1 MSLNTQ
7 TSAPP
12 TGARR
17 MSLVMLAV
25 RDQADQF
32 DGMAPGTAKPL
43 TYLAAFQEAEPYLG
57 LPAHA
62 FKLVSWLVRQTMA
75 HDWEK
80 GSRPIAW
87 PSARLQQEFL
97 GLSAARVKALNRALF
112 EAGIF
117 VIRDNEQGKRY
128 GRRGPDKRI
137 IEAYGFDLTPIAQ
150 RYEEFVR
157 IAAAARTERNR
168 SKDCRKRITIA
179 RRGIRQAG
187 EMLEGLNVPQP
198 AGWSRL
204 VSETADLIASARRAY
219 RSDDLAVIASFLES
233 RQKQAEQWVR
243 EASKPVDINPVGL
256 VCDPHTTSTNLSS
269 NLTDTVIASE
279 NSRAGEGSDSD
290 DDLTEPRTERK
301 EPKRELKLS
310 PEELLQLAP
319 RLGQYVATPRPMW
332 RDVVDAAGGP
342 LRHELGISSSLWA
355 EACGAM
361 GRDAATLALAIVST
375 KDEGHFK
382 RSAGGYFAGMVRKCE
397 RGELFLEKSLW
408 GLRTNRIVRQ
418 PGRGAAF
425 AMSGS
430 AAFGTTA

>member
-1 MSLNTQ
+1 MSLTTQ
-7 TSAPP
+7 TSAAP

-17 MSLVMLAV
+17 MSFVMLAV

-32 DGMAPGTAKPL
+32 EGVAPGTGKPL

-75 HDWEK
+75 HDWEQ

-137 IEAYGFDLTPIAQ
+137 LEAYGFDLTPIAQ

-179 RRGIRQAG
+179 RRSIRQAG
-187 EMLEGLNVPQP
+187 EMLAALETGMPD
-198 AGWSRL
+198 GWSRL
-204 VSETADLIASARRAY
+204 AVEAADLVAGARRAGC
-219 RSDDLAVIASFLES
+219 SEDLGAIAHSLES

-243 EASKPVDINPVGL
+243 EATKPVDTSPVGL
-256 VCDPHTTSTNLSS
+256 VCDPHTTTTNQSL
-269 NLTDTVIASE
+269 NLKDTVMAADKS
-279 NSRAGEGSDSD
+279 SRAEGADLD
-290 DDLTEPRTERK
+290 DDLLEPRI
-301 EPKRELKLS
+301 EPKEEKPEITLSAVELVD
-310 PEELLQLAP
+310 LAP
-319 RLGQYVATPRPMW
+319 RLGQFITVPRPTW

-342 LRHELGISSSLWA
+342 LRHELGVSTSLWA
-355 EACGAM
+355 EACVVM

-375 KDEGHFK
+375 KGQEHFK

-397 RGELFLEKSLW
+397 RGELFLENSLW
-408 GLRTNRIVRQ
+408 GLRTNRF
-418 PGRGAAF
+418 GRPL
-425 AMSGS
+425 S
-430 AAFGTTA
+430 

>member
-1 MSLNTQ
+1 MNTQ

-43 TYLAAFQEAEPYLG
+43 TYLAAFQEAEPYLS

-128 GRRGPDKRI
+128 GRRGPNKRI

-168 SKDCRKRITIA
+168 SKDCRRRITIA

-187 EMLEGLNVPQP
+187 EMLAGLDVAQP
-198 AGWSRL
+198 AEWSRL
-204 VSETADLIASARRAY
+204 VAETGDLVAGARRAD
-219 RSDDLAVIASFLES
+219 RSEDLAVIASALES
-233 RQKQAEQWVR
+233 RQKQVEQWLRV
-243 EASKPVDINPVGL
+243 ASKPVDTNPVGL
-256 VCDPHTTSTNLSS
+256 VCDPHNTSTNQSL
-269 NLTDTVIASE
+269 NLKDTVIAAEKS
-279 NSRAGEGSDSD
+279 SRAEGAGLD
-290 DDLTEPRTERK
+290 DDMLEPRLERK
-301 EPKRELKLS
+301 EEKREIKLS
-310 PEELLQLAP
+310 ADELLQLAP
-319 RLGQYVATPRPMW
+319 RLGQYVASLRPTW

-342 LRHELGISSSLWA
+342 LRHELGISSLLWA
-355 EACGAM
+355 EACGVM

-375 KDEGHFK
+375 KDEAHFK

-408 GLRTNRIVRQ
+408 GLRTNRYGQ
-418 PGRGAAF
+418 PPSR
-425 AMSGS
+425 SVN
-430 AAFGTTA
+430 

>member
-1 MSLNTQ
+1 MSLTTQ
-7 TSAPP
+7 TSAAP

-17 MSLVMLAV
+17 MSFVMLAV

-32 DGMAPGTAKPL
+32 DGVAPGTARPL

-75 HDWEK
+75 HDWER

-157 IAAAARTERNR
+157 IAAAARAERNR

-179 RRGIRQAG
+179 RRSIRQAS
-187 EMLEGLNVPQP
+187 EMLAGLEMAMP

-204 VSETADLIASARRAY
+204 VAEVAELVAGARRADC
-219 RSDDLAVIASFLES
+219 SEDLAAIAHSLES
-233 RQKQAEQWVR
+233 GQKQAEQWVR
-243 EASKPVDINPVGL
+243 EASKPVDTTPVGL
-256 VCDPHTTSTNLSS
+256 VCDPHITSTNQSL
-269 NLTDTVIASE
+269 NLRDTVVAAEKSSAAE
-279 NSRAGEGSDSD
+279 RSDLD
-290 DDLTEPRTERK
+290 DDLSEPRI
-301 EPKRELKLS
+301 EPKAEKPEIKLS
-310 PEELLQLAP
+310 ASELLDLAP
-319 RLGQYVATPRPMW
+319 RLGQYITTSRPTW

-342 LRHELGISSSLWA
+342 LRHELGVSTSLWA
-355 EACGAM
+355 EACGTM

-375 KDEGHFK
+375 KELAHFK
-382 RSAGGYFAGMVRKCE
+382 SSAGGYFAGMVRKCE
-397 RGELFLEKSLW
+397 RGELFLERSLW
-408 GLRTNRIVRQ
+408 GLRTNRF
-418 PGRGAAF
+418 GRPLSRGLN
-425 AMSGS
+425 
-430 AAFGTTA
+430 